1 MPEKFR
7 YFCMGNALVV
17 PLVTKMGVKIEKLWR
32 NLND

>member
-17 PLVTKMGVKIEKLWR
+17 PLIAKMEKKIEKIFV
-32 NLND
+32 DEP